1 MAHRYA
7 PALQL
12 CKLYSALNSFCCCMQ
27 FFITSKATA
36 HLDGKHVVFGRVI
49 QGFEDVFRKIENTP
63 KASNDRPLQPCI
75 IADCGVY
82 DDKNPPA
89 PFAPSA

>member
-1 MAHRYA
+1 
-7 PALQL
+7 
-12 CKLYSALNSFCCCMQ
+12 
-27 FFITSKATA
+27 
-36 HLDGKHVVFGRVI
+36 VVFGRVI

-63 KASNDRPLQPCI
+63 KASNDRPLQPCN